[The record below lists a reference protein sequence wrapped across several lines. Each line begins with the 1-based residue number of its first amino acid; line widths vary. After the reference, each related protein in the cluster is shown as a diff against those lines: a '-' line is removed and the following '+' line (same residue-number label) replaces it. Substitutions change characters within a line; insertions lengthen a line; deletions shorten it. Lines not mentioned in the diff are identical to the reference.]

1 LVEGVSDALRQSDAK
16 KVFVVNLMNRRGQT
30 SKYKVSD
37 YLAEME
43 RFIGED
49 VFDYILVNNQN
60 PPKELIELYAEEGD
74 LVINDLKDDRIRAA
88 ALLGELKR
96 NLGTKKDLIK
106 RSLIRHDSK
115 KLAQELMNI
124 VNHL

>member
-1 LVEGVSDALRQSDAK
+1 MS
-16 KVFVVNLMNRRGQT
+16 
-30 SKYKVSD
+30 
-37 YLAEME
+37 EME

-74 LVINDLKDDRIRAA
+74 LVVNDLKDDRIRPA
-88 ALLGELKR
+88 ALLGELK
-96 NLGTKKDLIK
+96 GGQGVKKDLIK